1 MSDQF
6 NISSPWVAYV
16 RKIKALFNEDPD
28 IAFDYDNETV
38 SLRLYVDNHIKA
50 YALDKLLP
58 KEKIFGNVT
67 LSIEVVTIDESEMS
81 VATLIN
87 NAFTGNP
94 AYVGME
100 VIDGSLSPAANFAIF
115 SDKVVH
121 YFDDNLGNY
130 YGVDSVLYED
140 LAREIFEDVDH
151 TGVFFNTFCKG
162 NIVRD

>member
-1 MSDQF
+1 
-6 NISSPWVAYV
+6 
-16 RKIKALFNEDPD
+16 
-28 IAFDYDNETV
+28 
-38 SLRLYVDNHIKA
+38 
-50 YALDKLLP
+50 
-58 KEKIFGNVT
+58 
-67 LSIEVVTIDESEMS
+67 VTIDESEMS